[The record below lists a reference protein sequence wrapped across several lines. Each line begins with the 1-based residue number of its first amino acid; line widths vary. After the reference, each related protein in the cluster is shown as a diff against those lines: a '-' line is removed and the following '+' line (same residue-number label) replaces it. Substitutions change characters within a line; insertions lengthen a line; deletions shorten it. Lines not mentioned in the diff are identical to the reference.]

1 MQFGLGESWE
11 LRPPV
16 AGDLGARLAAAAQ
29 VVPRGRPWMAIGADC
44 PGLSAALLRDACS
57 HLERTG
63 LVIGPAYDGGYY
75 LIGGRTP
82 LPDLFTGMPWGTDR
96 VLAET
101 RARLT
106 RVSAVWHELPT
117 LRDVDT
123 ADDARAEGLLT

>member
-1 MQFGLGESWE
+1 
-11 LRPPV
+11 
-16 AGDLGARLAAAAQ
+16 
-29 VVPRGRPWMAIGADC
+29 
-44 PGLSAALLRDACS
+44 
-57 HLERTG
+57 
-63 LVIGPAYDGGYY
+63 GYY

-82 LPDLFTGMPWGTDR
+82 LPDIFTGMPWGTDR

-106 RVSAVWHELPT
+106 RISAAWHELPT